1 MANEIYYT
9 LGLQIVNGNLLLD
22 INDLARTCD
31 MAGTIVARD
40 VKAVPTTA
48 AGTALDLASIS
59 TQGFAHFINLDATN
73 YIEIGVQVSSTF
85 YPFVKLKA
93 GEACLLPLGTSAPFA
108 RANTASVNLDFV
120 VCER

>member
-9 LGLQIVNGNLLLD
+9 TGLQVVHDDLLLD

-31 MAGTIVARD
+31 MAGHIVTRD

-59 TQGFAHFINLDATN
+59 TQGFAHFVNLDSTN

-93 GEACLLPLGTSAPFA
+93 GEACLLSLGTSAPYA
-108 RANTASVNLDFV
+108 RANTASVNLDFT

>member
-9 LGLQIVNGNLLLD
+9 LGLQVVNSGLLLD

-31 MAGTIVARD
+31 MAGTIIARD

-59 TQGFAHFINLDATN
+59 TQGFSHFVNLDATN
-73 YIEIGVQVSSTF
+73 YIELGTQTGGTF

-93 GEACLLPLGTSAPFA
+93 GEACVLPLGTSAPFA

>member
-9 LGLQIVNGNLLLD
+9 LGLQVVNGNLLLD

-31 MAGTIVARD
+31 MAGTIIARD
-40 VKAVPTTA
+40 VKSVPTTA

-73 YIEIGVQVSSTF
+73 FIEIGVQVSGTF

-93 GEACLLPLGTSAPFA
+93 GEACLLPLGTSAPYA
-108 RANTASVNLDFV
+108 RADTSAVNLDFV